1 MIIILNKWIQTMK
14 VSWSNLLVYRINFLL
29 QVIGPLLIFLFIK
42 VSLWSSIFASR
53 SSVAP
58 IGGYDLATMLK
69 YHLWIMISNILIFSS
84 SSQNLAE
91 DIRLGRISTYL
102 IYPFSFWQF
111 HTAQYL
117 ARQLVQMGIAFFTI
131 FLIFVLDSL
140 YQFEFEITVERV
152 AMGVFMAVLGS
163 IFWFCMN
170 YLIGMIS
177 FWLEETWTL
186 TVLMQIITY
195 FFSGAIMPLELFPI
209 WLQNILQYSPFPYI
223 AFIPV
228 KAFMGHTPDLLL
240 SLSVLAGWTIAVI
253 AFSAFLWKR
262 GLNLYTAA
270 GM

>member
-1 MIIILNKWIQTMK
+1 MITILRKWTQTMK
-14 VSWSNLLVYRINFLL
+14 VSWSNLLVYRVNFLL

-42 VSLWSSIFASR
+42 VSLWGSIFAGR
-53 SSVAP
+53 SSGDT
-58 IGGYDLATMLK
+58 IGGYDLTTMLK
-69 YHLWIMISNILIFSS
+69 YHLWIMIANILIFSS

-117 ARQLVQMGIAFFTI
+117 SRQLVQMSIACFTI
-131 FLIFVLDSL
+131 FLIFILDSL
-140 YQFEFEITVERV
+140 YQFEFQITFDRV
-152 AMGVFMAVLGS
+152 AMGFFMAILGS

-186 TVLMQIITY
+186 TVLLQIITY
-195 FFSGAIMPLELFPI
+195 FFSGAIMPLELFPM
-209 WLQNILQYSPFPYI
+209 WLQNALQYSPFPYI
-223 AFIPV
+223 AFVPV
-228 KAFMGHTPDLLL
+228 KAFMGHSPDLLL
-240 SLSVLAGWTIAVI
+240 SLSVLTFWTILVI
-253 AFSAFLWKR
+253 ALSAFLWKR